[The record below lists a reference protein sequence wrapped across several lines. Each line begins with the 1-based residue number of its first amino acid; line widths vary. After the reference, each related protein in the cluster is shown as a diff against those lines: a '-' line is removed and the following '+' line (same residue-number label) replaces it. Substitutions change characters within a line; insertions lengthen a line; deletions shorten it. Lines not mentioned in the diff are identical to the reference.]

1 MIQEEDDLHD
11 TLQDVKTSR
20 MKTIEMKIPNSVV
33 GVVIGRAGSNIKEIQ
48 EKTDTRIN
56 FKDNGWYIQILLMF
70 QISIF

>member
-11 TLQDVKTSR
+11 SLQDVKTSR

-70 QISIF
+70 QISIY

>member
-33 GVVIGRAGSNIKEIQ
+33 GVVIGRGGSNIKEIQ

-56 FKDNGWYIQILLMF
+56 FKDNGWYIKIIL
-70 QISIF
+70 IF

>member
-70 QISIF
+70 QISIY

>member
-1 MIQEEDDLHD
+1 MHD

-56 FKDNGWYIQILLMF
+56 FKDNGKYIQILPYVPILNL
-70 QISIF
+70 